1 MTSLRRILLL
11 SIVVAG
17 LAPSLA
23 RAVQP
28 DELLPDSKLETRARA
43 ISAGLRCLVCQNQS
57 IDDSN
62 AEIARDLRL
71 LVRERLNLG
80 ESDEQVRAFLVRR
93 YGNFILLK
101 PPLDLE
107 TAFLWGMPAIV
118 LAAGGIVLL
127 FGLRRLQS
135 TPAAPLSQA
144 ERDRLARADCGAVSF
159 TGVDSCITPLSRWL
173 AATAGRSYI
182 DLTSVRQDATA
193 RKPKSTEA
201 QRCFVPPHGRR
212 MR

>member
-17 LAPSLA
+17 LAPGLA

-28 DELLPDSKLETRARA
+28 DELLPDPKLEARARA

-62 AEIARDLRL
+62 AELARDLRR

-80 ESDEQVRAFLVRR
+80 ESDEQVRTFLVRR

-107 TAFLWGMPAIV
+107 TAFLWGMPAMV

-144 ERDRLARADCGAVSF
+144 ERDRLAAVLDAD
-159 TGVDSCITPLSRWL
+159 TPL
-173 AATAGRSYI
+173 
-182 DLTSVRQDATA
+182 
-193 RKPKSTEA
+193 
-201 QRCFVPPHGRR
+201 
-212 MR
+212 

>member
-1 MTSLRRILLL
+1 MSLLRRILLL
-11 SIVVAG
+11 SIVLAG

-28 DELLPDSKLETRARA
+28 DEILPDPKREARARA

-57 IDDSN
+57 IDDSK
-62 AEIARDLRL
+62 AELARDLRL

-80 ESDEQVRAFLVRR
+80 ESDEQVRAFLVKR

-107 TAFLWGMPAIV
+107 TAFLWGMPALV
-118 LAAGGIVLL
+118 LAAGGIALL
-127 FGLRRLQS
+127 FGLRGPQP

-144 ERDRLARADCGAVSF
+144 ERDRLATVLDTDA
-159 TGVDSCITPLSRWL
+159 PL
-173 AATAGRSYI
+173 
-182 DLTSVRQDATA
+182 
-193 RKPKSTEA
+193 
-201 QRCFVPPHGRR
+201 
-212 MR
+212 

>member
-28 DELLPDSKLETRARA
+28 DELLPDPKLEARARA

-62 AEIARDLRL
+62 AELARDLRL

-80 ESDEQVRAFLVRR
+80 DSEEQVLAFLVRR

-101 PPLDLE
+101 PPLDSE
-107 TAFLWGMPAIV
+107 TAFLWGMPAMV

-127 FGLRRLQS
+127 FGLRRLPS

-144 ERDRLARADCGAVSF
+144 ERDRLAAVLDAD
-159 TGVDSCITPLSRWL
+159 TPL
-173 AATAGRSYI
+173 
-182 DLTSVRQDATA
+182 
-193 RKPKSTEA
+193 
-201 QRCFVPPHGRR
+201 
-212 MR
+212 

>member
-11 SIVVAG
+11 SIILAG

-28 DELLPDSKLETRARA
+28 DEVLSDRKLEARARA

-57 IDDSN
+57 IDDSK
-62 AEIARDLRL
+62 AELARDLRL

-80 ESDEQVRAFLVRR
+80 ESDEQVRAFLVKR

-101 PPLDLE
+101 PPLDFE
-107 TAFLWGMPAIV
+107 TAFLWGMPALM
-118 LAAGGIVLL
+118 LAAGGIALL

-144 ERDRLARADCGAVSF
+144 ERDRLAAVLDAD
-159 TGVDSCITPLSRWL
+159 TPL
-173 AATAGRSYI
+173 
-182 DLTSVRQDATA
+182 
-193 RKPKSTEA
+193 
-201 QRCFVPPHGRR
+201 
-212 MR
+212 

>member
-11 SIVVAG
+11 SIVLAG

-28 DELLPDSKLETRARA
+28 DEVLPDPKLEARARA

-57 IDDSN
+57 IDDSK

-71 LVRERLNLG
+71 LVRERLKLG
-80 ESDEQVRAFLVRR
+80 ETDEQVRAFLVNR

-101 PPLDLE
+101 PPLDWE
-107 TAFLWGMPAIV
+107 TAFLWGMPALV
-118 LAAGGIVLL
+118 LAAGGITLL

-135 TPAAPLSQA
+135 ASAAPLSQA
-144 ERDRLARADCGAVSF
+144 ERDRLAALLDAD
-159 TGVDSCITPLSRWL
+159 TQL
-173 AATAGRSYI
+173 
-182 DLTSVRQDATA
+182 
-193 RKPKSTEA
+193 
-201 QRCFVPPHGRR
+201 
-212 MR
+212 

>member
-11 SIVVAG
+11 SIIVAG

-28 DELLPDSKLETRARA
+28 DELLPDPKLEARARA

-62 AEIARDLRL
+62 AELAQDLRL

-80 ESDEQVRAFLVRR
+80 ESDEQVRTFLVRR

-107 TAFLWGMPAIV
+107 TAFLWGMPAMV

-127 FGLRRLQS
+127 FGFRGLQS

-144 ERDRLARADCGAVSF
+144 ERDRLAAVLDAD
-159 TGVDSCITPLSRWL
+159 TPL
-173 AATAGRSYI
+173 
-182 DLTSVRQDATA
+182 
-193 RKPKSTEA
+193 
-201 QRCFVPPHGRR
+201 
-212 MR
+212 

>member
-11 SIVVAG
+11 SIVVAS

-28 DELLPDSKLETRARA
+28 DELLTDPKLEARARA

-62 AEIARDLRL
+62 AELARDLRL

-80 ESDEQVRAFLVRR
+80 DSEEQVLAFLVRR

-101 PPLDLE
+101 PPLKLE
-107 TAFLWGMPAIV
+107 TAFLWGMPALV
-118 LAAGGIVLL
+118 LVAGGIALL
-127 FGLRRLQS
+127 FGLRRLRS
-135 TPAAPLSQA
+135 TPAVPLSQA
-144 ERDRLARADCGAVSF
+144 ERDRLAAVLDAD
-159 TGVDSCITPLSRWL
+159 TPL
-173 AATAGRSYI
+173 
-182 DLTSVRQDATA
+182 
-193 RKPKSTEA
+193 
-201 QRCFVPPHGRR
+201 
-212 MR
+212 